1 MVLPHTQEPCR
12 PLCDLLRRAFVAHV
26 CSVGLS
32 CVQLQ
37 RCLPWLNPRAPES
50 SESRRYA
57 AVLMLRRLAE
67 AQPAVFNVHVKQ
79 FIDSIWGALRDPKV
93 SWLQAG
99 Q

>member
-1 MVLPHTQEPCR
+1 
-12 PLCDLLRRAFVAHV
+12 
-26 CSVGLS
+26 
-32 CVQLQ
+32 VQLQ
-37 RCLPWLNPRAPES
+37 RCLPWLNSRAPES

-93 SWLQAG
+93 TPASSRERKALPACLPACRPSWVPASAPPG
-99 Q
+99 MPAAI